1 MNKSLVLNFLKVLGY
16 KVEPE
21 HLIVAN
27 AATDETAT
35 ATDTEEPSPEVQT
48 PAAAEQPTAVV
59 NAAPPPATPP
69 PAAPAKPDN
78 GLPDNIRM
86 LDELITAVGGFE
98 AFKGL
103 LLKLAEMDQ
112 PDQPVQQVNR
122 MELSKMIVA
131 NSQGKLK
138 MSDLEPMGNRAL
150 VALSEM
156 FSDEEQQEPPN
167 FEGLGVLLRQ
177 NARDQ
182 GADATPLKRPTVLLK
197 RPTAV
202 Q

>member
-1 MNKSLVLNFLKVLGY
+1 
-16 KVEPE
+16 
-21 HLIVAN
+21 
-27 AATDETAT
+27 
-35 ATDTEEPSPEVQT
+35 
-48 PAAAEQPTAVV
+48 
-59 NAAPPPATPP
+59 
-69 PAAPAKPDN
+69 
-78 GLPDNIRM
+78 
-86 LDELITAVGGFE
+86 
-98 AFKGL
+98 
-103 LLKLAEMDQ
+103 LKLAEMDQ